1 MTVNPATAL
10 EPDRGAVCP
19 SCGAAVLTGVSW
31 CTLCYASLVP
41 PALLPAPSSAPEPP
55 AALQRPADAPTSD
68 IEPVDVEV
76 IAARL
81 LAELAAT
88 PDPNAGWT
96 THLPRSSGAKAGVII
111 GGAVIGSLLLVVLM
125 ALLGLF
131 L

>member
-19 SCGAAVLTGVSW
+19 SCGAAVLAGVSW

-41 PALLPAPSSAPEPP
+41 PSAPSPAPP

-68 IEPVDVEV
+68 LEPVDVEV

-88 PDPNAGWT
+88 PDPIAGWT

-125 ALLGLF
+125 AVLGLF

>member
-1 MTVNPATAL
+1 MLTV
-10 EPDRGAVCP
+10 
-19 SCGAAVLTGVSW
+19 VSW

-41 PALLPAPSSAPEPP
+41 SEPPSAPEPP

-68 IEPVDVEV
+68 VEPVDVEL

-88 PDPNAGWT
+88 PDPNARWT
-96 THLPRSSGAKAGVII
+96 TRLPRSSGAKAGVII
-111 GGAVIGSLLLVVLM
+111 GGALIGSLVLVALM

>member
-10 EPDRGAVCP
+10 EPDQGAVCP
-19 SCGAAVLTGVSW
+19 SCGAAVLNGVSW
-31 CTLCYASLVP
+31 CTLCFASLVP
-41 PALLPAPSSAPEPP
+41 PVPVPAPVPAPSP
-55 AALQRPADAPTSD
+55 AAARPADAPTSD
-68 IEPVDVEV
+68 LEPVDVEV

-96 THLPRSSGAKAGVII
+96 THLPRSSGAKAAVII
-111 GGAVIGSLLLVVLM
+111 GGAVVGSLVLVVLM

>member
-10 EPDRGAVCP
+10 EPDQGAVCP

-31 CTLCYASLVP
+31 CTLCYASLVSP
-41 PALLPAPSSAPEPP
+41 QPVPASVSALSP
-55 AALQRPADAPTSD
+55 AASARPADAPTSD
-68 IEPVDVEV
+68 LEPVDVEV

-96 THLPRSSGAKAGVII
+96 THLPRSSGAKAAVII
-111 GGAVIGSLLLVVLM
+111 GGAVVGSLVLVVLM